1 MRLYILTTTSLPIP
15 SPLLLDYIKELVN
28 QLVIEPQNEIVIVGD
43 ELPDTF
49 TNFCASL
56 SAVRICTKQSAI
68 ADLKQEHTARVLH
81 FGITLKTTK
90 FIPTYFIP
98 LSLPDDHQGISF
110 IHQFFKR
117 KQFNQWL
124 QQAEN
129 IICLN
134 DWMYASV
141 CKQYPNYT
149 AKCSLIHCP
158 TFTVPNF
165 EWQHLSM
172 AQSQLTKGKNYFLCF
187 APQARFVAI
196 LKEFSVFKKWQ
207 LTTMHLVMVHDT
219 QAQVAASKKQLEGYK
234 FREDI
239 SVICIEDFQLE
250 WIAASY
256 AILWED
262 IHYAAN
268 LWLDYAIQYEIPL
281 LFDQEIHFPAS
292 WAKLGEVFSFT
303 APNALS
309 NHFKLYYKDEVYR
322 LASARLGKE
331 WLLKHQLANTQ
342 AGRPSLGNIL
352 AAGAQQ

>member
-1 MRLYILTTTSLPIP
+1 MRLYILTTTSLPMPRLI
-15 SPLLLDYIKELVN
+15 LMDTIKELVN
-28 QLVIEPQNEIVIVGD
+28 NLVSAPHHEIVLVG
-43 ELPDTF
+43 EQLPATF

-56 SAVRICTKQSAI
+56 GAVRICSKQSAI
-68 ADLKQEHTARVLH
+68 AELKQEPTARILH
-81 FGITLKTTK
+81 FGATLKTAK
-90 FIPTYFIP
+90 LVPTFFIP
-98 LSLPDDHQGISF
+98 LTLPIYNQGRSF
-110 IHQFFKR
+110 IQQFLQR

-124 QQAEN
+124 EQAEN

-134 DWMYASV
+134 DWMYAAV
-141 CKQYPNYT
+141 TKQYPNYT
-149 AKCSLIHCP
+149 SKCTTINCP
-158 TFTVPNF
+158 TLTVPNF
-165 EWQHLSM
+165 EWQHLSL

-196 LKEFSVFKKWQ
+196 LREFSVFKKWQ
-207 LTTMHLVMVHDT
+207 LTTMQLVMVHDT
-219 QAQVAASKKQLEGYK
+219 HDQVAASKKQLEGYK

-262 IHYAAN
+262 VHYAAN
-268 LWLDYAIQYEIPL
+268 LWVEYAIQYEIPL
-281 LFDQEIHFPAS
+281 LFDQEIDFPAS
-292 WAKLGEVFSFT
+292 WVKLGEVFSFT

-331 WLLKHQLANTQ
+331 WLLKHHQASIQ
-342 AGRPSLGNIL
+342 AGKPSLGNIL
-352 AAGAQQ
+352 ATSAQQ

>member
-15 SPLLLDYIKELVN
+15 GPILMDTIKELVI
-28 QLVIEPQNEIVIVGD
+28 QLASTPHLEIVLVGD
-43 ELPDTF
+43 QLPDTI
-49 TNFCASL
+49 THFCASMG
-56 SAVRICTKQSAI
+56 AVRTCSKQSTI
-68 ADLKQEHTARVLH
+68 TELKQEPTARILH
-81 FGITLKTTK
+81 FGATLKTAK
-90 FIPTYFIP
+90 LVPTYFIP
-98 LSLPDDHQGISF
+98 LTLPVYHQESSF
-110 IHQFFKR
+110 IQQFFQR

-124 QQAEN
+124 QKAEN

-134 DWMYASV
+134 DWMYAAV
-141 CKQYPNYT
+141 VKQYPNFT
-149 AKCSLIHCP
+149 SKCTSIYAP
-158 TFTVPNF
+158 TSAVPHF
-165 EWQHLSM
+165 EWQHLSL

-219 QAQVAASKKQLEGYK
+219 HAQVATSKKQLEGYK

-262 IHYAAN
+262 VHYAAN
-268 LWLDYAIQYEIPL
+268 LWVDYAIQYEIPL

-303 APNALS
+303 TPNALS

-331 WLLKHQLANTQ
+331 WLLKHQQANIQ
-342 AGRPSLGNIL
+342 AGKPSLGNIL
-352 AAGAQQ
+352 ATRAQQ

>member
-1 MRLYILTTTSLPIP
+1 M
-15 SPLLLDYIKELVN
+15 DYIKELVN
-28 QLVIEPQNEIVIVGD
+28 QLVSAPHNEIVIVGD
-43 ELPDTF
+43 QLPELF
-49 TNFCASL
+49 ISFCATL
-56 SAVRICTKQSAI
+56 DDVRICTKQSAI
-68 ADLKQEHTARVLH
+68 ADLKQEPTASILH
-81 FGITLKTTK
+81 FGATLKTAK
-90 FIPTYFIP
+90 VVPTYFIP
-98 LSLPDDHQGISF
+98 LALPDYHPGPSF
-110 IHQFFKR
+110 IQQFFQR

-124 QQAEN
+124 QKAES

-134 DWMYASV
+134 DWMYAAV
-141 CKQYPNYT
+141 AKQYPNFT
-149 AKCSLIHCP
+149 SKCTTINAP
-158 TFTVPNF
+158 TLTVPNF
-165 EWQHLSM
+165 EWQHLSL
-172 AQSQLTKGKNYFLCF
+172 AQAQLTKGKNYFLCF

-219 QAQVAASKKQLEGYK
+219 HAQVAASKKQLEGYK

-239 SVICIEDFQLE
+239 SVICMEDFQLE

-262 IHYAAN
+262 VHYAAN
-268 LWLDYAIQYEIPL
+268 LWVDYAIQYEIPL

-331 WLLKHQLANTQ
+331 WLLKHHQASIQ

-352 AAGAQQ
+352 AARAQQ